1 MINLVDRI
9 LEFNNPAQKFI
20 LNLLLMPKKTIN
32 SYGDIFHLR
41 LVLVIISM
49 LIILRYS
56 YNVIE
61 TRQ

>member
-1 MINLVDRI
+1 MS
-9 LEFNNPAQKFI
+9 
-20 LNLLLMPKKTIN
+20 KKTIN

>member
-1 MINLVDRI
+1 
-9 LEFNNPAQKFI
+9 
-20 LNLLLMPKKTIN
+20 MPKKTIN